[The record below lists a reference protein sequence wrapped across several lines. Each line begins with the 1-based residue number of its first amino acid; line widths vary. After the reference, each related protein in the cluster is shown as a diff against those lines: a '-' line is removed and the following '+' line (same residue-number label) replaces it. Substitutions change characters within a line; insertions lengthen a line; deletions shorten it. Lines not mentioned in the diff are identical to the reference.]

1 LRGKRRI
8 GNFNMPK
15 GLWIH
20 GLGANG
26 KMLGKLLDS
35 LLQNPVVILLILPQS
50 AAQPYRAAKY
60 G

>member
-1 LRGKRRI
+1 
-8 GNFNMPK
+8 MPK